1 MTHSADNFARRSS
14 GLYVPRDY
22 AERAHTKELQDIAR
36 RWNVNMSSA
45 IWDELLYQQVGNG
58 PTLTAAAEAL
68 LVADISIPAMYM
80 VVKKVL
86 GVRLFG
92 KASNAVTTPGTLTLR
107 IRWGGLAGVV
117 LVASAAMTQNVIVQ
131 TDKTWTAEAE
141 IRCDTEGATGTFVT
155 CGNIE
160 RGNQAAA
167 AVADMTP
174 DMWPAASLAAVTV
187 DTTVAK
193 LLSITAQPSLT
204 TASITCMGYQLFS
217 RN

>member
-1 MTHSADNFARRSS
+1 
-14 GLYVPRDY
+14 
-22 AERAHTKELQDIAR
+22 
-36 RWNVNMSSA
+36 MSQA
-45 IWDELLYQQVGNG
+45 LWDELIYRSTGSG

-68 LVADISIPAMYM
+68 MVTDVNIPANYM
-80 VVKKVL
+80 TV
-86 GVRLFG
+86 GRIITVRLFG

-107 IRWGGLAGVV
+107 IRWGGLAGTV

-131 TDKTWTAEAE
+131 TDKTWFAEADIE
-141 IRCDTEGATGTFVT
+141 CLTEGTSGTFLTAGRIV
-155 CGNIE
+155 

-193 LLSITAQPSLT
+193 LLSVTAQPSLT
-204 TASITCMGYQLFS
+204 TASLTCMGYQLFS
-217 RN
+217 RS